1 MSQAEFDK
9 AIMSPAHVLFKI
21 FDANN
26 DGQISA
32 DEMRSGMQILVRELR
47 SMQVPEPS
55 NSLSHKLHQQ
65 YNAQPTPA
73 PVGIVPRAATAP
85 PVQVVPGVA
94 PTQVVPPQR

>member
-1 MSQAEFDK
+1 VSQAEFDK
-9 AIMSPAHVLFKI
+9 AIINPAHVLFKI

-55 NSLSHKLHQQ
+55 NSLSHQIQNLN
-65 YNAQPTPA
+65 NAQSTPA
-73 PVGIVPRAATAP
+73 PSAIAPRPATAP
-85 PVQVVPGVA
+85 VKVIPGAA
-94 PTQVVPPQR
+94 PTQAVPPQR